1 MKEAEMAAI
10 ADMISEVLLD
20 IKNVEAA
27 HKVRSPRARIDGEV
41 SAAVSL
47 KTPDSKLMFS
57 VGQKVVLVDDKWPET
72 VRQVYLQLPVLDT
85 VYVVRAV
92 RVGVKADEL
101 IMDMRRVLEPS
112 VLLIGLVNPVNKLG
126 VEAGF
131 AAHRFRALD
140 ELKTK
145 TTVEEEITAH

>member
-1 MKEAEMAAI
+1 
-10 ADMISEVLLD
+10 
-20 IKNVEAA
+20 
-27 HKVRSPRARIDGEV
+27 
-41 SAAVSL
+41 
-47 KTPDSKLMFS
+47 MFK

-72 VRQVYLQLPVLDT
+72 VKQLYLQLPVLDT

-112 VLLIGLVNPVNKLG
+112 LLLIGIINPTNKLG

-131 AAHRFRALD
+131 AAHRFRSLD
-140 ELKTK
+140 ELKTE
-145 TTVEEEITAH
+145 TVKEEEVTI

>member
-1 MKEAEMAAI
+1 
-10 ADMISEVLLD
+10 
-20 IKNVEAA
+20 
-27 HKVRSPRARIDGEV
+27 
-41 SAAVSL
+41 
-47 KTPDSKLMFS
+47 MFS

-72 VRQVYLQLPVLDT
+72 VKQLYLQLPVLDT

-112 VLLIGLVNPVNKLG
+112 LLLIGIINPTNKLG

-131 AAHRFRALD
+131 AAHRFRSLD
-140 ELKTK
+140 ELKTE
-145 TTVEEEITAH
+145 TVKDEEVTV

>member
-1 MKEAEMAAI
+1 
-10 ADMISEVLLD
+10 
-20 IKNVEAA
+20 
-27 HKVRSPRARIDGEV
+27 
-41 SAAVSL
+41 
-47 KTPDSKLMFS
+47 MFS

-72 VRQVYLQLPVLDT
+72 VKQLYLQLPVLDT

-112 VLLIGLVNPVNKLG
+112 LLLIGIVNPVNKLG

-140 ELKTK
+140 ELKTE
-145 TTVEEEITAH
+145 TFREEEVTV

>member
-1 MKEAEMAAI
+1 
-10 ADMISEVLLD
+10 
-20 IKNVEAA
+20 
-27 HKVRSPRARIDGEV
+27 
-41 SAAVSL
+41 
-47 KTPDSKLMFS
+47 MFS
-57 VGQKVVLVDDKWPET
+57 VGQKVVLVDDKWPES

-112 VLLIGLVNPVNKLG
+112 ILLIGLVNPVNKLG

-140 ELKTK
+140 ELKTE
-145 TTVEEEITAH
+145 TTAEEEITAH

>member
-1 MKEAEMAAI
+1 M
-10 ADMISEVLLD
+10 
-20 IKNVEAA
+20 
-27 HKVRSPRARIDGEV
+27 
-41 SAAVSL
+41 
-47 KTPDSKLMFS
+47 
-57 VGQKVVLVDDKWPET
+57 LVDDKWTET
-72 VRQVYLQLPVLDT
+72 VRQLYLQLPVLDT

-112 VLLIGLVNPVNKLG
+112 LLLVSIYNPANNLG

-140 ELKTK
+140 ELKK
-145 TTVEEEITAH
+145 ESVKEEEALV